1 MKKSKHFYNYT
12 SNTSKEAPHE
22 IKCLPEPL
30 NKLWEK
36 YKDNFVTY
44 YECACYYGDLKNC
57 INHPGWTIG
66 TYLPRKDNS
75 KNFRFILQFNYRPD
89 YKFDKLYVQVY
100 HCNRHEPTL
109 SFEVDERHAVSQVDE
124 EFFEYLLKHRNA
136 SHKKMKVICDKLNK
150 IIENKNKLAKI
161 ESDF

>member
-1 MKKSKHFYNYT
+1 MKKSKHFYNY
-12 SNTSKEAPHE
+12 TSKEAPHE

-36 YKDNFVTY
+36 YKDNFILY
-44 YECACYYGDLKNC
+44 YVCAYYFGDMKN
-57 INHPGWTIG
+57 PGWTIG

-75 KNFRFILQFNYRPD
+75 RNFRFVIQFNYRPN
-89 YKFDKLYVQVY
+89 YRFDKLYVQVY
-100 HCNRHEPTL
+100 HSNRHEPTL
-109 SFEVDERHAVSQVDE
+109 SFEVDERLSVSQIDE
-124 EFFEYLLKHRNA
+124 EFFEYLLKHKNA
-136 SHKKMKVICDKLNK
+136 PHKKMKVICDKLNK

>member
-12 SNTSKEAPHE
+12 SKDEQHE

-36 YKDNFVTY
+36 YKDNFVIF
-44 YECACYYGDLKNC
+44 YECVCYFGDMKN
-57 INHPGWTIG
+57 PGWTVG
-66 TYLPRKDNS
+66 TFLPRKDNS
-75 KNFRFILQFNYRPD
+75 RNFRFIIQFNYKPN

-100 HCNRHEPTL
+100 HSHRNEPWL
-109 SFEVDERHAVSQVDE
+109 NFEVDEQLAISQVDE
-124 EFFEYLLKHRNA
+124 EFFEYLLKYRNA
-136 SHKKMKVICDKLNK
+136 PHKKMKVICDKLNK

-161 ESDF
+161 ENDF

>member
-12 SNTSKEAPHE
+12 SKGAPHE
-22 IKCLPEPL
+22 IKGLPEPL

-36 YKDNFVTY
+36 YKDNFILY
-44 YECACYYGDLKNC
+44 YECACYFGDMKNS
-57 INHPGWTIG
+57 INNPGWTVG
-66 TYLPRKDNS
+66 TFLPRKDNS
-75 KNFRFILQFNYRPD
+75 RNFRFILQFNYRPNC
-89 YKFDKLYVQVY
+89 KFDKLYVQVY

-109 SFEVDERHAVSQVDE
+109 NFEVDERLAISQVDE

-136 SHKKMKVICDKLNK
+136 PHKKMKVICDKLNK
-150 IIENKNKLAKI
+150 IIENKNKLAKL

>member
-1 MKKSKHFYNYT
+1 MKKSKHFYNY
-12 SNTSKEAPHE
+12 TSKEAPHE

-36 YKDNFVTY
+36 YKDNFILY
-44 YECACYYGDLKNC
+44 YECVCYFGDMKN
-57 INHPGWTIG
+57 PGWTVG
-66 TYLPRKDNS
+66 TFLPRKDNS
-75 KNFRFILQFNYRPD
+75 RNFRFVIQFNYKPN

-100 HCNRHEPTL
+100 HTNRHEPWL
-109 SFEVDERHAVSQVDE
+109 NFEIDEQLAISQVDE
-124 EFFEYLLKHRNA
+124 EFFEYLLKYRNA
-136 SHKKMKVICDKLNK
+136 PHKKMKVICYKLNK

>member
-1 MKKSKHFYNYT
+1 MEKQLVNEYKIEGRNAVT
-12 SNTSKEAPHE
+12 EALSSE
-22 IKCLPEPL
+22 
-30 NKLWEK
+30 
-36 YKDNFVTY
+36 
-44 YECACYYGDLKNC
+44 
-57 INHPGWTIG
+57 
-66 TYLPRKDNS
+66 
-75 KNFRFILQFNYRPD
+75 RPI
-89 YKFDKLYVQVY
+89 DKLYVQVY

-109 SFEVDERHAVSQVDE
+109 SFEVDEQLAVSQVDE

>member
-1 MKKSKHFYNYT
+1 MKKSKHFYNY
-12 SNTSKEAPHE
+12 TSKEAPHE

-36 YKDNFVTY
+36 YKDNFILY
-44 YECACYYGDLKNC
+44 YECVCYFGDMKN
-57 INHPGWTIG
+57 PGWTVG
-66 TYLPRKDNS
+66 TYLHRKDNS
-75 KNFRFILQFNYRPD
+75 RNFRFVLQFNYRPN

-100 HCNRHEPTL
+100 NCNRHESML
-109 SFEVDERHAVSQVDE
+109 NFEVDERLAISQVDDG
-124 EFFEYLLKHRNA
+124 FFEYLLKHKNA
-136 SHKKMKVICDKLNK
+136 PHKKMKVICDNLNK

>member
-12 SNTSKEAPHE
+12 SKDELHE

-30 NKLWEK
+30 NTLWEK
-36 YKDNFVTY
+36 YKDKFVICY
-44 YECACYYGDLKNC
+44 VCAWYFGDMN
-57 INHPGWTIG
+57 NPGWTIG

-75 KNFRFILQFNYRPD
+75 RNFRFVIQFNYRPN

-100 HCNRHEPTL
+100 HSNRHEPML
-109 SFEVDERHAVSQVDE
+109 NFEVDESLAISQVDDG
-124 EFFEYLLKHRNA
+124 FFEYLLKHRNA
-136 SHKKMKVICDKLNK
+136 PHNKMKVICDKLNK

>member
-12 SNTSKEAPHE
+12 SKGAPHE
-22 IKCLPEPL
+22 IKDLPEPL

-36 YKDNFVTY
+36 YKDNFILY
-44 YECACYYGDLKNC
+44 YVCACYFGGMN
-57 INHPGWTIG
+57 NPGWTIG

-75 KNFRFILQFNYRPD
+75 RNFRFVIQFNYRPN
-89 YKFDKLYVQVY
+89 YRFDKLYVQVY
-100 HCNRHEPTL
+100 HSNRHEPTL
-109 SFEVDERHAVSQVDE
+109 SFEVDESLAISQVDE

-136 SHKKMKVICDKLNK
+136 PHKKMKVICHELNK

>member
-1 MKKSKHFYNYT
+1 MKKSKHFYNY
-12 SNTSKEAPHE
+12 TSKEAPHE

-36 YKDNFVTY
+36 YKDNFILY
-44 YECACYYGDLKNC
+44 YVCACYFGDMN
-57 INHPGWTIG
+57 NQGWTIG

-75 KNFRFILQFNYRPD
+75 RNFRFVIQFNYRPN
-89 YKFDKLYVQVY
+89 YRFDKLYVQVY
-100 HCNRHEPTL
+100 HSNRHEPTL
-109 SFEVDERHAVSQVDE
+109 SFEVDERLAVSQVDDG
-124 EFFEYLLKHRNA
+124 FFEYLLKHKNA
-136 SHKKMKVICDKLNK
+136 SHKKMKVICDELNK

>member
-12 SNTSKEAPHE
+12 SKGAPHE
-22 IKCLPEPL
+22 IKGLPEPL

-36 YKDNFVTY
+36 YKDNFVIY
-44 YECACYYGDLKNC
+44 YECACYYGDMKNC
-57 INHPGWTIG
+57 INNPGWTVG
-66 TYLPRKDNS
+66 TFLPRKDNS
-75 KNFRFILQFNYRPD
+75 RNFRFILQFNYRPN

-109 SFEVDERHAVSQVDE
+109 SFEVDEKLAISQVDE

-136 SHKKMKVICDKLNK
+136 SHKNMKVICDKLNK

>member
-12 SNTSKEAPHE
+12 SKEALHE

-36 YKDNFVTY
+36 YKDNFILY
-44 YECACYYGDLKNC
+44 YECVCYFGDMKN
-57 INHPGWTIG
+57 PGWTVG

-75 KNFRFILQFNYRPD
+75 RNFRFVLQFNYRPN

-100 HCNRHEPTL
+100 NCNRHESML
-109 SFEVDERHAVSQVDE
+109 NFEVDERLAISQVDDG
-124 EFFEYLLKHRNA
+124 FFEYLLKYRNA
-136 SHKKMKVICDKLNK
+136 PHKKMKVICDNLNK

>member
-1 MKKSKHFYNYT
+1 MKKSKHFYNY
-12 SNTSKEAPHE
+12 TSKEAPHE

-36 YKDNFVTY
+36 YKDNFVIF
-44 YECACYYGDLKNC
+44 YECVCYNGDMNK
-57 INHPGWTIG
+57 PGWTVG
-66 TYLPRKDNS
+66 TFLPRKDNS
-75 KNFRFILQFNYRPD
+75 RNFRFVIQFNYKPN

-109 SFEVDERHAVSQVDE
+109 SFEIDEQLAISQVDE

-136 SHKKMKVICDKLNK
+136 PHKKMKVICDKLNK
-150 IIENKNKLAKI
+150 IIENKNKLAKL

>member
-12 SNTSKEAPHE
+12 SKEAPHE
-22 IKCLPEPL
+22 IEGLPEPL

-36 YKDNFVTY
+36 YKDNFVIF
-44 YECACYYGDLKNC
+44 YECVCYNGDMN
-57 INHPGWTIG
+57 NTGWTIG

-75 KNFRFILQFNYRPD
+75 RNFRFVIQFNYRPN
-89 YKFDKLYVQVY
+89 YRFDKLYVQVY
-100 HCNRHEPTL
+100 HSNRHEPTL
-109 SFEVDERHAVSQVDE
+109 SFEVDERLAVSQVDE
-124 EFFEYLLKHRNA
+124 EFFEYLLKYRNA
-136 SHKKMKVICDKLNK
+136 PHKKMKVICDNLNK

>member
-12 SNTSKEAPHE
+12 SKEAPHE
-22 IKCLPEPL
+22 IKGLPEPL

-36 YKDNFVTY
+36 YKDNFVIY
-44 YECACYYGDLKNC
+44 YECACYYGYIKNG
-57 INHPGWTIG
+57 INHTGWTVG
-66 TYLPRKDNS
+66 TFLPRKDNS
-75 KNFRFILQFNYRPD
+75 RNFRFIIQFNYKPN

-100 HCNRHEPTL
+100 HSHRNEPWL
-109 SFEVDERHAVSQVDE
+109 NFEVDERLAVSQVDE

-136 SHKKMKVICDKLNK
+136 PHKKMKVICDKLNK

-161 ESDF
+161 ENDF

>member
-12 SNTSKEAPHE
+12 SKDELHE

-30 NKLWEK
+30 NTLWEK
-36 YKDNFVTY
+36 YKDNFILY
-44 YECACYYGDLKNC
+44 YECACYFGDMKN
-57 INHPGWTIG
+57 PGWTVG

-75 KNFRFILQFNYRPD
+75 RNFRFVLQFNYRPN

-100 HCNRHEPTL
+100 NCNRHKPML
-109 SFEVDERHAVSQVDE
+109 NFEVDERLAISQVDDG
-124 EFFEYLLKHRNA
+124 FFEYLLKYRNA
-136 SHKKMKVICDKLNK
+136 PHKKMKVICDNLNK

>member
-12 SNTSKEAPHE
+12 SKEAPHE
-22 IKCLPEPL
+22 IEGLPEPL

-36 YKDNFVTY
+36 YKDNFVIF
-44 YECACYYGDLKNC
+44 YECVCYNGDMN
-57 INHPGWTIG
+57 NPGWTIG

-75 KNFRFILQFNYRPD
+75 RNFRFVIQFNYRPN
-89 YKFDKLYVQVY
+89 YRFDKLHVQVY
-100 HCNRHEPTL
+100 HSNRHEPTL
-109 SFEVDERHAVSQVDE
+109 SFEVDESLAISQVDDG
-124 EFFEYLLKHRNA
+124 FFEYLLKHRNA
-136 SHKKMKVICDKLNK
+136 PHKKMKVICEELNK

>member
-12 SNTSKEAPHE
+12 SKGAPHE
-22 IKCLPEPL
+22 IKDLPEPL

-36 YKDNFVTY
+36 YKDNFILY
-44 YECACYYGDLKNC
+44 YVCACYFGGMN
-57 INHPGWTIG
+57 NPGWTIG

-75 KNFRFILQFNYRPD
+75 RNFRFVIQFNYRPN
-89 YKFDKLYVQVY
+89 YRFDTLYVQVY
-100 HCNRHEPTL
+100 HSNRHEPTL
-109 SFEVDERHAVSQVDE
+109 SFEIDEILAISQVDE

-136 SHKKMKVICDKLNK
+136 PHKKMKVICDKLNK

>member
-1 MKKSKHFYNYT
+1 MKKSKHFYNY
-12 SNTSKEAPHE
+12 TSKEAPHE

-36 YKDNFVTY
+36 YKDNFILY
-44 YECACYYGDLKNC
+44 YVCACYFGDMN
-57 INHPGWTIG
+57 NQGWTIG

-75 KNFRFILQFNYRPD
+75 RNFRFVIQFNYRPN
-89 YKFDKLYVQVY
+89 YRFDKLYVQVY
-100 HCNRHEPTL
+100 HSNRHEPTL
-109 SFEVDERHAVSQVDE
+109 SFEVDERLAVSQVDDG
-124 EFFEYLLKHRNA
+124 FFEYLLKHKNA
-136 SHKKMKVICDKLNK
+136 SHKKMKVICDVLNK

>member
-12 SNTSKEAPHE
+12 SKDELHE

-36 YKDNFVTY
+36 YKDNFILY
-44 YECACYYGDLKNC
+44 YECVCYFGDMKN
-57 INHPGWTIG
+57 PGWTVG

-75 KNFRFILQFNYRPD
+75 RNFRFVLQFNYRPN

-100 HCNRHEPTL
+100 NCNRHESML
-109 SFEVDERHAVSQVDE
+109 NFEVDERLAISQIDE
-124 EFFEYLLKHRNA
+124 EFFEYLLKHKNA
-136 SHKKMKVICDKLNK
+136 PHKKMKVICDNLNK